1 MKTLCGSLPFF
12 ATLLW
17 MAAHFAAAPSSRR
30 HWRWSLALSC
40 VLLATFSLVLTETL
54 SAIDRLSWG
63 PVFSAWVLYTILPTG
78 FLLASRRGLDCRS
91 EISRLWQNL
100 KACPAWIAVVLGG
113 TAALILLMAVA
124 TPPMNFD
131 VQIYHMPRQIYWLMQ
146 GSVEPFTAA
155 HSHQISMPVLSE
167 FIGLNLLI
175 LSGGDHWHNLVQ
187 SLFLIA
193 CCGIV
198 GLVVQTLGGSW
209 RASWLAVLFAALV
222 PVVFFEAS
230 NAKDDITLAF
240 FILVPALLALRVWSG
255 EAHASKGILLLAALC
270 AGLAIATKGTAIAY
284 LPAAGLALAWVY
296 LRQGAGRSLA
306 LAVVPGVAL
315 ALLPATPQLLRNAEV
330 FGSPAGPNLHHSNQS
345 HSPKDL
351 FNVAVR
357 NAAGQFT
364 CESEH
369 WNKFLESRTRSLLA
383 WAGCDADDPATTF
396 DGQSFHLPYFAGLED
411 LAPAPAQTALLLL
424 LPFGFLLADF
434 RRNTRLPLLF
444 AMGLLSLVIFCAIF
458 RWQPWQGRLLIP
470 AYFLAAPLAGILLD
484 HLRPR
489 WLPMIF
495 AALALASLR
504 PHLIYDGQRPLL
516 GGGSILRNEKTDQM
530 SRMMPGRSVEIRKIV
545 EFLRASSAKRILID
559 GGATEIY
566 GLLRELHQHAPELIL
581 LSGNAE
587 RPREADAI
595 IIPAF
600 PDAGVPVP
608 PADFNPPAPAG
619 FAPSWI
625 GDYYTIF
632 ERALRTEPPILAA
645 SFGGFAADP
654 AFSEFWK
661 QGSSLKKSG
670 RMATSNITRLTP
682 QSSGP
687 LEVQLEGTGP
697 NGTEISLQIGP
708 QTLQETIR
716 NGRFEIQE
724 TITPE
729 TDLILKTSGD
739 GVFWRKITLRA
750 TAPRPTPESQ

>member
-17 MAAHFAAAPSSRR
+17 MAAHFSAAPSSRR

-63 PVFSAWVLYTILPTG
+63 PVFSAWVLYIILPTG
-78 FLLASRRGLDCRS
+78 FLLANRRGLDWRS
-91 EISRLWQNL
+91 EFRKVWQNL
-100 KACPAWIAVVLGG
+100 KACPPWIVVVLGG
-113 TAALILLMAVA
+113 TATLILIMALV

-146 GSVEPFTAA
+146 CSVEPFIAA

-167 FIGLNLLI
+167 FMGLNLLI
-175 LSGGDHWHNLVQ
+175 FSGGDHWHNLVQ
-187 SLFLIA
+187 SLFLLGS
-193 CCGIV
+193 C
-198 GLVVQTLGGSW
+198 GLVSHMAQTLGGSP
-209 RASWLAVLFAALV
+209 RAAWLGVLFAVLV

-230 NAKDDITLAF
+230 NSKNDIILAF
-240 FILVPALLALRVWSG
+240 FVLVPVAVALRVWQGDLRATS
-255 EAHASKGILLLAALC
+255 APLLLSALS
-270 AGLAIATKGTAIAY
+270 AGLAVATKGTAIAY
-284 LPAAGLALAWVY
+284 LPAAGLALTLAYFHKRAW
-296 LRQGAGRSLA
+296 RSLLIA
-306 LAVVPGVAL
+306 MIPGLILATM
-315 ALLPATPQLLRNAEV
+315 PATPQLARNIQA
-330 FGSPAGPNLHHSNQS
+330 FGSPAGPNLHHTNLERG
-345 HSPKDL
+345 PDDL
-351 FNVAVR
+351 LNVALR
-357 NAAGQFT
+357 NIAGQFT
-364 CESEH
+364 CDSGM
-369 WNKFLESRTRSLLA
+369 WNEALESRTRSFLA
-383 WAGCDADDPATTF
+383 SLGLDPDDPATTF
-396 DGQSFHLPYFAGLED
+396 EGQPFHLPYYAGLED
-411 LAPAPAQTALLLL
+411 LASAPAQTTLLLL
-424 LPFGFLLADF
+424 LPLGFCFVAFRRHSDVALLFGIGFLSL
-434 RRNTRLPLLF
+434 LLF
-444 AMGLLSLVIFCAIF
+444 CAVF

-470 AYFLAAPLAGILLD
+470 AYFLAAPLAGIFLD
-484 HLRPR
+484 QLRPR
-489 WLPMIF
+489 WLPIVF
-495 AALALASLR
+495 AAWALASLR
-504 PHLIYDGQRPLL
+504 PHLIYAGQRPLF
-516 GGGSILRNEKTDQM
+516 GESSIFKNEKTDQM
-530 SRMMPGRSVEIRKIV
+530 SRMMPGRSNEIKKMV
-545 EFLRASSAKRILID
+545 AYLCDSQVHLALID

-566 GLLRELHQHAPELIL
+566 GLLRELHQQAPKLML
-581 LSGNAE
+581 RSGHQSE
-587 RPREADAI
+587 PGDADAI
-595 IIPAF
+595 IIPAL

-608 PADFNPPAPAG
+608 PANFNPPAPAG

-632 ERALRTEPPILAA
+632 ERAPRTEPPILAA
-645 SFGGFAADP
+645 TFGGFVADP

-670 RMATSNITRLTP
+670 RIATSNITRLTP

-687 LEVQLEGTGP
+687 LQIHLEGTGP
-697 NGTEISLQIGP
+697 NGTEISLQIGT

>member
-1 MKTLCGSLPFF
+1 M
-12 ATLLW
+12 
-17 MAAHFAAAPSSRR
+17 
-30 HWRWSLALSC
+30 
-40 VLLATFSLVLTETL
+40 LLATFSLVLTEAL

-63 PVFSAWVLYTILPTG
+63 PVFSAWVLYTIFSIG
-78 FLLASRRGLDCRS
+78 FLLASIRGLDFRS
-91 EISRLWQNL
+91 EFCRVWKNL

-113 TAALILLMAVA
+113 TATLILIMAVA

-187 SLFLIA
+187 SLFLLA

-198 GLVVQTLGGSW
+198 GLAVQTLGGSW

-230 NAKDDITLAF
+230 NAKNDITLAF
-240 FILVPALLALRVWSG
+240 FILVPVLLALRVWSG
-255 EAHASKGILLLAALC
+255 EVQASTGILLLAALC

-296 LRQGAGRSLA
+296 LRQGAWRSLA

-364 CESEH
+364 CESEP

-383 WAGCDADDPATTF
+383 WAACDADDPATTF
-396 DGQSFHLPYFAGLED
+396 DGQNFHLPYFAGLED
-411 LAPAPAQTALLLL
+411 LAPAPAQSALLLL

-434 RRNTRLPLLF
+434 RRNTRILLLF

-470 AYFLAAPLAGILLD
+470 AYFIAAPLAGILLD

-489 WLPMIF
+489 WLPMVF

-504 PHLIYDGQRPLL
+504 PHLIYDGQRPLF

-545 EFLRASSAKRILID
+545 EFLRASSAERVLVD

-566 GLLRELHQHAPELIL
+566 GLLRELHQHAPELVL
-581 LSGNAE
+581 LSGNAVS
-587 RPREADAI
+587 PGQADAI
-595 IIPAF
+595 VTPAISQ
-600 PDAGVPVP
+600 AGIPVP
-608 PADFNPPAPAG
+608 PANLNPNTPEG
-619 FAPSWI
+619 FSPKWI
-625 GDYYTIF
+625 GDYYTIYK
-632 ERALRTEPPILAA
+632 RGATDPSPIIAA
-645 SFGGFAADP
+645 RFGGFLP
-654 AFSEFWK
+654 NEKLSEFWK

-670 RMATSNITRLTP
+670 RITKTP
-682 QSSGP
+682 HIELETISSGD
-687 LEVQLEGTGP
+687 LIATLEGSGKD
-697 NGTEISLQIGP
+697 GTRVSIQAADAILG
-708 QTLQETIR
+708 ETTIQ
-716 NGRFEIQE
+716 NGRFAIKQHLHLPRE
-724 TITPE
+724 TK
-729 TDLILKTSGD
+729 LIISTSGES
-739 GVFWRKITLRA
+739 VFWNSLLIQKK
-750 TAPRPTPESQ
+750 

>member
-17 MAAHFAAAPSSRR
+17 MAAHFAAEPSSRR

-40 VLLATFSLVLTETL
+40 VLLVTFSLVLTETL

-78 FLLASRRGLDCRS
+78 FLLASCRGLDCRS
-91 EISRLWQNL
+91 ELSRVWQNL
-100 KACPAWIAVVLGG
+100 KACPAWIAVILGG
-113 TAALILLMAVA
+113 TATLILIMAVA

-187 SLFLIA
+187 SLFLLA

-230 NAKDDITLAF
+230 NAKNDITLAF

-255 EAHASKGILLLAALC
+255 EAHAGARILLLAALC

-284 LPAAGLALAWVY
+284 LPAAGLALTWAY

-306 LAVVPGVAL
+306 LAVVPGLAL

-396 DGQSFHLPYFAGLED
+396 DGQNFHLPYFVGLED

-424 LPFGFLLADF
+424 LPFGLFLADF
-434 RRNTRLPLLF
+434 RRNTGILLLF

-504 PHLIYDGQRPLL
+504 PHLIYDGQRPLF

-587 RPREADAI
+587 HPGEADAI
-595 IIPAF
+595 ITPAISQ
-600 PDAGVPVP
+600 AGIPVP
-608 PADFNPPAPAG
+608 PANLNPNAPEGFSPA
-619 FAPSWI
+619 WI
-625 GDYYTIF
+625 GDYYKICTRGPTN
-632 ERALRTEPPILAA
+632 ESPIIAA
-645 SFGGFAADP
+645 RFGGFLP
-654 AFSEFWK
+654 NEELSEFWK

-670 RMATSNITRLTP
+670 RITKTP
-682 QSSGP
+682 RIELETISSGD
-687 LEVQLEGTGP
+687 LIATLEGSGKD
-697 NGTEISLQIGP
+697 GTRVSIQAADAILGEA
-708 QTLQETIR
+708 TIQ
-716 NGRFEIQE
+716 NGRFAIQQHFHLHRE
-724 TITPE
+724 TK
-729 TDLILKTSGD
+729 LIISTLGE
-739 GVFWRKITLRA
+739 GVFWNSLLIQKK
-750 TAPRPTPESQ
+750 

>member
-1 MKTLCGSLPFF
+1 MVTLCGGLPFL
-12 ATLLW
+12 ATFLW
-17 MAAHFAAAPSSRR
+17 TAAHFAVTPSTRR
-30 HWRWSLALSC
+30 SWRWSLALSS

-54 SAIDRLSWG
+54 SAIDLLAWG
-63 PVFSAWVLYTILPTG
+63 PVLAIWILSSILPTG
-78 FLLASRRGLDCRS
+78 ILLANRRKLDCRN
-91 EISRLWQNL
+91 ELARIRENLRTCPLW
-100 KACPAWIAVVLGG
+100 IGG
-113 TAALILLMAVA
+113 LLVGTSALVLLMAVA
-124 TPPMNFD
+124 TPTMNFD

-167 FIGLNLLI
+167 FIGLNLLV

-187 SLFLIA
+187 SLFLVA
-193 CCGIV
+193 CCGLV
-198 GLVVQTLGGSW
+198 GLLVQTLGGSW

-230 NAKDDITLAF
+230 NAKNDITLAF
-240 FILVPALLALRVWSG
+240 FILVPVLLALRVWSG
-255 EAHASKGILLLAALC
+255 EAHASARILLLAALC

-284 LPAAGLALAWVY
+284 LPPAGLALAWVY

-396 DGQSFHLPYFAGLED
+396 DGQNFHLPYFAGLED

-424 LPFGFLLADF
+424 LPFGFFLADF
-434 RRNTRLPLLF
+434 RRNTGILLLF

-504 PHLIYDGQRPLL
+504 PHLIYNGQRPLF

-545 EFLRASSAKRILID
+545 EFLRASSAKRILIA

-587 RPREADAI
+587 HTGEADAI
-595 IIPAF
+595 ITPAISQ
-600 PDAGVPVP
+600 AGIPVP
-608 PADFNPPAPAG
+608 PANLNPNAPAG
-619 FAPSWI
+619 FSPAWI
-625 GDYYTIF
+625 GDYYKICT
-632 ERALRTEPPILAA
+632 RGPTNQSPIIAA
-645 SFGGFAADP
+645 RFGGFLP
-654 AFSEFWK
+654 NKELSEFWK

-670 RMATSNITRLTP
+670 RITKTQHIELETI
-682 QSSGP
+682 SSGD
-687 LEVQLEGTGP
+687 LIATLEGSGKD
-697 NGTEISLQIGP
+697 GTRVSIQAADAILGEA
-708 QTLQETIR
+708 TIQ
-716 NGRFEIQE
+716 NGRFAIQQHLHLPRE
-724 TITPE
+724 TK
-729 TDLILKTSGD
+729 LIISTSGE
-739 GVFWRKITLRA
+739 GVFWNSLLIQKK
-750 TAPRPTPESQ
+750 

>member
-91 EISRLWQNL
+91 ELSRLWQNL

-175 LSGGDHWHNLVQ
+175 LSGGDYWHNLVQ
-187 SLFLIA
+187 SLFLLA

-230 NAKDDITLAF
+230 NAKNDITLAF
-240 FILVPALLALRVWSG
+240 FILVPVLLALRVWSG
-255 EAHASKGILLLAALC
+255 EASAGVRILLLAALC

-284 LPAAGLALAWVY
+284 LPAVGLALTWAY
-296 LRQGAGRSLA
+296 LRHGAGRSLA

-396 DGQSFHLPYFAGLED
+396 DGQNFHLPYFAGLED
-411 LAPAPAQTALLLL
+411 LVPAPAQTALLLL
-424 LPFGFLLADF
+424 LPFSFLLADF
-434 RRNTRLPLLF
+434 RRNTGILLLF

-470 AYFLAAPLAGILLD
+470 AYFVAAPLVGILLD

-489 WLPMIF
+489 WMPVLF
-495 AALALASLR
+495 AAWALASLR
-504 PHLIYDGQRPLL
+504 PHLIYAGQRPLF
-516 GGGSILRNEKTDQM
+516 GESSIFRNEKTDQM
-530 SRMMPGRSVEIRKIV
+530 SRMHPGRSNEIRALTRYLK
-545 EFLRASSAKRILID
+545 EFRAKEILID

-566 GLLRELHQHAPELIL
+566 GLLRELHQSAPGIPLR
-581 LSGNAE
+581 SGKSQNTGS
-587 RPREADAI
+587 ADAI
-595 IIPAF
+595 IIPSL

-608 PADFNPPAPAG
+608 PANPAPTGPDG
-619 FAPSWI
+619 FEAAWI
-625 GDYYTIF
+625 GDYYTVFHKKLSNRPAVI
-632 ERALRTEPPILAA
+632 TA
-645 SFGGFAADP
+645 SFVGYAP
-654 AFSEFWK
+654 TTELSEIWK

-670 RMATSNITRLTP
+670 RISKSPTIEVK
-682 QSSGP
+682 P
-687 LEVQLEGTGP
+687 LVQGEVKVTLEGKGP
-697 NGTEISLQIGP
+697 NGTVIELQAEGKRYEQII
-708 QTLQETIR
+708 E
-716 NGRFEIQE
+716 NGRFAIQAK
-724 TITPE
+724 
-729 TDLILKTSGD
+729 LKIS
-739 GVFWRKITLRA
+739 
-750 TAPRPTPESQ
+750 PESRLVITSSKEGIFWTKIRILENE